1 MKDLS
6 YIVKRKTSIF
16 NDDIVD
22 KASFIND
29 KIDNSRFL
37 VMGAAGSIGRA
48 VTGELFKRNPKA
60 LHAVDISENNLAEL
74 VRDLRSSHGYISGE
88 FKTFCIDC
96 GSDHYD
102 KFYNQEGEY
111 DYILNLSALKHV
123 RSEKDP
129 FTLLRMIDTNIFNT
143 IRSLQLSSN
152 SGIKNYFC
160 VKAF

>member
-1 MKDLS
+1 MEDFS

-16 NDDIVD
+16 KNDIVD
-22 KASFIND
+22 KAAFIND
-29 KIDNSRFL
+29 IINNSRFL
-37 VMGAAGSIGRA
+37 VIGAAGSIGRA

-74 VRDLRSSHGYISGE
+74 VRDLRSGHGYISGE

-96 GSDHYD
+96 GSDHFD
-102 KFYNQEGEY
+102 KLYNQEGEY

-129 FTLLRMIDTNIFNT
+129 FTLMRLIEVNIF
-143 IRSLQLSSN
+143 
-152 SGIKNYFC
+152 F
-160 VKAF
+160 